1 VKHLSK
7 LNLDQTL
14 IDSSRNSARKI
25 VDEVQKFIDLHTTT
39 ATERTIARLLG
50 VDGVDDIGKPLPNV
64 LVDSIKEGNGLG
76 RGLAYWLGNAVVQTG
91 DTPQEIAEKVSRK
104 ELDILRLPTASE
116 EKIKE
121 TVTDMAKVTVEKIAN
136 NRKKREE
143 LISVLGEGRKPYLY
157 VIVATGN
164 IYEDVEQ
171 AKSAVR
177 QGADIIAVIRTTGQS
192 LLDYVPYGPTTEGFG
207 GTYATQENFRI
218 MRKAL
223 DEVGQEVGR
232 YIRLCNYCSGLCM
245 PEIAAMGAMER
256 LDVMLNDA
264 LYGILFRDINM
275 QRTLVDQFFSR
286 VINGFAGI
294 IINTG
299 EDNYLTTADA
309 VEEAHTVLASQ
320 FINEQFALKAG
331 IPEEQMGLGHAFEMN
346 PDIENGFLL
355 ELAQAQMAREI
366 FPKAPLKYMPPTK
379 YMTGNIFKGH
389 LQDAMFNLVSIMT
402 NQGIQLLGMLT
413 EAIHT
418 PHLHDRYLSL
428 ENAKYIFNNARNL
441 GDEIMFKE
449 GGIIQTRAQEVLK
462 KAEELL
468 RQIEREGL
476 FATIEQ
482 GKFGGV
488 KRSRTGGK
496 GLDGVAKKDPG
507 YFNPFIEL
515 MLGGER

>member
-1 VKHLSK
+1 MSK
-7 LNLDQTL
+7 LNLDPKL
-14 IDSSRNSARKI
+14 IDSSRNSAKKI
-25 VDEVQKFIDLHTTT
+25 ADEVQKFIDLHTTT
-39 ATERTIARLLG
+39 ATERTVARLLG
-50 VDGVDDIGKPLPNV
+50 VDGVDDIEKPLPNV

-76 RGLAYWLGNAVVQTG
+76 RGLSYWLGNAVVQTG

-116 EKIKE
+116 EKIKD
-121 TVTDMAKVTVEKIAN
+121 TITDMAEVAVEKIAN

-171 AKSAVR
+171 AKSAAR
-177 QGADIIAVIRTTGQS
+177 QGADVIAVIRTTGQS

-286 VINGFAGI
+286 VINGYAGI

-441 GDEIMFKE
+441 GDEITFKE

-476 FATIEQ
+476 FSTIEQ

-496 GLDGVAKKDPG
+496 GLDGVAKKDSG

>member
-1 VKHLSK
+1 MQSK
-7 LNLDQTL
+7 LNLDQGL
-14 IDSSRNSARKI
+14 IEKARGSARRI
-25 VDEVQKFIDLHTTT
+25 AEDTQAFIDRHTTVT
-39 ATERTIARLLG
+39 VERAVARLLG
-50 VDGVDDIGKPLPNV
+50 IDGVDEIEKPLPNV
-64 LVDSIKEGNGLG
+64 VVDNIKEGGGLSQG
-76 RGLAYWLGNAVVQTG
+76 IAYWIGNAMIHTG
-91 DTPQEIAEKVSRK
+91 KSPQEIAELVASGQLDLTKVPVA
-104 ELDILRLPTASE
+104 DFH
-116 EKIKE
+116 KIQE
-121 TVTDMAKVTVEKIAN
+121 VVTPIAKKMVDRIKG
-136 NRKKREE
+136 NRNDREGF
-143 LISVLGEGRKPYLY
+143 LTNLGEGPKPYLY

-164 IYEDVEQ
+164 IYEDVLQ
-171 AKSAVR
+171 AQAAAR
-177 QGADIIAVIRTTGQS
+177 QGADVIAVIRTTAQS

-275 QRTLVDQFFSR
+275 QRTLVDQYFSR
-286 VINGFAGI
+286 IINGYAGI

-331 IPEEQMGLGHAFEMN
+331 IPEEQMGLGHAFEIN
-346 PDIENGFLL
+346 PNIENGFLL

-379 YMTGNIFKGH
+379 FKTGNIFKGH
-389 LQDAMFNLVSIMT
+389 IQDALFNMISIMT

-418 PHLHDRYLSL
+418 PLLQDRALSI
-428 ENAKYIFNNARNL
+428 ENAKYVFNNARDF
-441 GDEIMFKE
+441 GDEIEFKKD
-449 GGIIQTRAQEVLK
+449 GMIQRRAQEVVKTAADML
-462 KAEELL
+462 EE
-468 RQIEREGL
+468 IEKEGL
-476 FATIEQ
+476 FSTIEQ
-482 GKFGGV
+482 GKFAGV
-488 KRSRTGGK
+488 KRAMDGGK
-496 GLDGVAKKDPG
+496 GLQGVTQKHEK
-507 YFNPFIEL
+507 YMNPFVDL
-515 MLGGER
+515 MLGGAR